1 MAHVLDA
8 VIKLDDQFSG
18 VMRDVEKN
26 VGEFGRTFKKMGR
39 DMKRTG
45 SDLMSLGG
53 QLTAKVTTPV
63 IAGVTASIT
72 EYAKLE
78 QSIGGVETL
87 FKGSAGQVIKN
98 SQSAYKRA
106 GVSANDYMEN
116 ITSFSASLLQGLG
129 GDTKKA
135 AKIADMAMVD
145 MSDNANKMGTSIQD
159 IQNAYQGFAKDNF
172 TMLDNLKL
180 GYGGTAGEM
189 ARLIND
195 TGVMGKGFKATAK
208 NVKDIPFDK
217 MIEAVHKVQ
226 GEMDITGTTTQEAME
241 TVSGS
246 VGMAKA
252 SIQDFLGGMGNPD
265 ADIDQLAK
273 NMVDSI
279 KTAAKNIKKTIGHIW
294 DNLPLTGFQKELLK
308 ISIFAGPVVWI
319 IGKLTSGVGALTI
332 HFGEFATSV
341 KKVGFIQSIF
351 TPGAKVAIVIT
362 LIVIAVILL
371 IKNWDKLKEAMK
383 RVKEHFDKLKSTVNE
398 VKNKIIDFKDNAI
411 EKAKTKLDDFK
422 QTLEDNKGTIK
433 AVAGVLTAIFG
444 PALVQTGVKASVAGG
459 KIAGSFVANIIKTGT
474 QAVVNGAKLTA
485 SFIASMVKAGW
496 EAVIAAGKITV
507 SFIGSLIKT
516 AAQAIVTAATIS
528 GHLIVS
534 MVQYAAQGWK
544 TVASIV
550 ATTAAWIAQKAVMI
564 GTTVATYAAAGAQKL
579 LNAVMAANPILL
591 VIGLLAGLV
600 LGLIA
605 LYHHSETARNIMNNL
620 WNGIKNGAAKAKK
633 AVHDMVTK
641 VKGYWNDLKTF
652 LKNPIKGTVNI
663 VQKGVGW
670 VKNKVGHN
678 AYGTNNWGGGLT
690 WVGEQGPEL
699 INLPRGSKVYPTN
712 ESASMAKGLRPSQI
726 TIAKLADQIVVREDA
741 DIDRIATALVKKLD
755 KAEVAYGGGA
765 I

>member
-1 MAHVLDA
+1 M
-8 VIKLDDQFSG
+8 I
-18 VMRDVEKN
+18 RDVEKN
-26 VGEFGRTFKKMGR
+26 LGEFSRTTKDVSKSVQKVG
-39 DMKRTG
+39 KTLG
-45 SDLMSLGG
+45 SLGSTLTTHVTLPLAG
-53 QLTAKVTTPV
+53 ASVAAFKFGADLEDAVGATDQIYKGASSGIQDWAANLDSSYGIAESQALTYADTMGAMLKNIGGLTEDQAAKQAEKLIELAGDLTAM
-63 IAGVTASIT
+63 
-72 EYAKLE
+72 Y
-78 QSIGGVETL
+78 GGSTDDAVRALTGAL
-87 FKGSAGQVIKN
+87 KGN
-98 SQSAYKRA
+98 
-106 GVSANDYMEN
+106 N
-116 ITSFSASLLQGLG
+116 
-129 GDTKKA
+129 
-135 AKIADMAMVD
+135 
-145 MSDNANKMGTSIQD
+145 
-159 IQNAYQGFAKDNF
+159 
-172 TMLDNLKL
+172 TMLDNYGMGVNDATVKTKALSMGLYNGTGQMSLSAKQAATLALIMEQTGDAQGQAARETDSASGSMRGFKTELQNVATMFGQTLLPIITPFISKL
-180 GYGGTAGEM
+180 RDLMKSFKNLSPETQENIVKLAGLAIALGPTISLISRITLGTS
-189 ARLIND
+189 RLLTKLSD
-195 TGVMGKGFKATAK
+195 LERAFKHGKGL
-208 NVKDIPFDK
+208 
-217 MIEAVHKVQ
+217 
-226 GEMDITGTTTQEAME
+226 ME
-241 TVSGS
+241 T
-246 VGMAKA
+246 
-252 SIQDFLGGMGNPD
+252 
-265 ADIDQLAK
+265 
-273 NMVDSI
+273 
-279 KTAAKNIKKTIGHIW
+279 
-294 DNLPLTGFQKELLK
+294 
-308 ISIFAGPVVWI
+308 
-319 IGKLTSGVGALTI
+319 
-332 HFGEFATSV
+332 
-341 KKVGFIQSIF
+341 IF
-351 TPGAKVAIVIT
+351 TPGTKVAIVIT

-383 RVKEHFDKLKSTVNE
+383 RVKEHFDKLKNTVNE
-398 VKNKIIDFKDNAI
+398 VKNKIIDFKDNAV
-411 EKAKTKLDDFK
+411 EKVKTKLDDFK

-474 QAVVNGAKLTA
+474 QATVNGAKLTA

-516 AAQAIVTAATIS
+516 AAQAAVTATTIS

-620 WNGIKNGAAKAKK
+620 WNGIKNGATKAKK
-633 AVHDMVTK
+633 AVHNMVTK